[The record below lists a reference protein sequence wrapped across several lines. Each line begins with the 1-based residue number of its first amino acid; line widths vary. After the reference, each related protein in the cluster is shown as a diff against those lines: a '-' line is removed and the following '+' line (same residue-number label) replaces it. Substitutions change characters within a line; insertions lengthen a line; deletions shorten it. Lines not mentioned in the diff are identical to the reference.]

1 MNINKLIIGTAN
13 FSKSY
18 GFLGSRLSLNV
29 FKKICKEF
37 KKSNYTLTLDTAIS
51 YKNAH
56 KIISKVSN
64 VKLKLITK
72 LPMIKKKVSLFDVRK
87 MLNKDLHKFNQKKFY
102 AVLIHNTNI
111 LKTKN
116 GKNLYKFLL
125 QLKKEKLITKVGFS
139 IYDGVELKNFYKK
152 YKPEIIQLPINLFNQ
167 KFLENGWL
175 KKLKKDQVEVH
186 VRSIFLQGV
195 ILSTKNKVLKNNQF
209 KNHFLFFKNWLKKN
223 KINAFDASLNFISQ
237 IKYLDKIVI
246 GINNFKQFKE
256 ILNFKTKKRNFNF
269 GILKSNNQKLINPTK
284 W

>member
-1 MNINKLIIGTAN
+1 MRKL
-13 FSKSY
+13 
-18 GFLGSRLSLNV
+18 LN
-29 FKKICKEF
+29 E
-37 KKSNYTLTLDTAIS
+37 
-51 YKNAH
+51 
-56 KIISKVSN
+56 
-64 VKLKLITK
+64 
-72 LPMIKKKVSLFDVRK
+72 
-87 MLNKDLHKFNQKKFY
+87 DLHKFNQKKFY

-175 KKLKKDQVEVH
+175 KKIKKDQVEVH
-186 VRSIFLQGV
+186 VRSIFLQGI
-195 ILSTKNKVLKNNQF
+195 ILSSKNKVLKNNRF

-246 GINNFKQFKE
+246 GVNNFKQFKK
-256 ILNFKTKKRNFNF
+256 ILNFKTKKRNFNY

>member
-1 MNINKLIIGTAN
+1 MNINKLILGTAN
-13 FSKSY
+13 FVKPY
-18 GFLGSRLSLNV
+18 GFLGSKLSLND
-29 FKKICKEF
+29 FKNICKEF
-37 KKSNYTLTLDTAIS
+37 KKSNHTLTLDTAIS

-56 KIISKVSN
+56 KIISKASN

-87 MLNKDLHKFNQKKFY
+87 MLNEDLHKFNQKKFY

-175 KKLKKDQVEVH
+175 KKIKKDQVEVH

-195 ILSTKNKVLKNNQF
+195 ILSSKNKVLKNNRF
-209 KNHFLFFKNWLKKN
+209 KNQFLSFKNWLKKN

-246 GINNFKQFKE
+246 GVNNFKQFKK
-256 ILNFKTKKRNFNF
+256 ILNFKTKKRNFNY